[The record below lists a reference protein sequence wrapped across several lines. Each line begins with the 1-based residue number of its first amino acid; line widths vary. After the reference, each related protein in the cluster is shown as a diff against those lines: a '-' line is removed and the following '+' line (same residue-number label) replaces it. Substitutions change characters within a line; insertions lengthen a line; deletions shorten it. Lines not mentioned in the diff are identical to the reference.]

1 MVKFPK
7 GYSIMNDNIKVS
19 DLKRVYKEIAEECGF
34 ETTLKIHKLFAG
46 QNVSFPKR
54 IYTYSYIYDHIRR
67 NYNGENIDE
76 LADKFCLTP
85 RRIRQIL
92 KQK

>member
-1 MVKFPK
+1 
-7 GYSIMNDNIKVS
+7 MNDNIRVS
-19 DLKRVYKEIAEECGF
+19 DLKRVYKEIAEECGI

-46 QNVSFPKR
+46 QNISFPKR
-54 IYTYSYIYDHIRR
+54 IYTYSYIYDYIRS
-67 NYNGENIDE
+67 NYNGENIYE
-76 LADKFCLTP
+76 LAHKFCLTP